1 MSANTNRKREKC
13 LNTYLSGYKLMWA
26 IVIFDLPVVKKDERK
41 EATRFRKDLLD
52 RGFQMAQWSVYFK
65 LLSGAEELESL
76 EKDIE
81 RILPKKGKVEIIHI
95 TDKQYEDITSF
106 YSKTK
111 EPKKNAYVQL
121 QLF

>member
-1 MSANTNRKREKC
+1 
-13 LNTYLSGYKLMWA
+13 MWA
-26 IVIFDLPVVKKDERK
+26 MVIFDLPVVKKEERK
-41 EATRFRKDLLD
+41 EATRFRKNLLD
-52 RGFQMAQWSVYFK
+52 RGFQMVQWSVYFK
-65 LLSGAEELESL
+65 LLSGVEELETL
-76 EKDIE
+76 EKEIE